1 MTPQEKLEKLL
12 LYYRDNPIEFVRQ
25 VFQAEPTQQQIDL
38 ILSATQSN
46 SRCAVK
52 SATATGK
59 TTALVWLTYYF
70 LICYP
75 DCKGLV
81 TAPTSSQINR
91 VFRSELVLWQRKMV
105 APFKSFFEIM
115 NEKIFVI
122 GKKDTQFFSWITGS
136 AENKESFAGLHAE
149 KVVLMVDEA
158 SALPKEIFD
167 TLYGTLSSGD
177 TSFILV
183 SNPVRAEGAFYD
195 LFAKGAPGWETFT
208 FTSFDSPNVDKG
220 WIKEIREYYGEDS
233 DFYKMRVLGQFP
245 ILSEAQFISTDLVE
259 EAMKRTLVP
268 SEYLNFPRV
277 LGCDVARF
285 GDDSSVIV
293 DRQGPKIHGIQV
305 FKGLDTI
312 LFSREIIRTFRTQ
325 GTHYDHIAVDGIGIG
340 SGVVDQLKHQ
350 QMPVI
355 DVNVSTKSS
364 DPKTYFNLR
373 SQIWGEMRIWLST
386 GSIGYNDQLR
396 TDLIGINYSYNN
408 KMQIILEAK
417 KDLKRRG
424 LKSPDL
430 GDALALTFAS
440 STFQYSSA
448 RQRVRPVIKSNY
460 MWI

>member
-12 LYYRDNPIEFVRQ
+12 IYYRENPVEFVRQ
-25 VFQAEPTQQQIDL
+25 VFEAEPTQQQIDL
-38 ILSATQSN
+38 ILTATKSD

-81 TAPTSSQINR
+81 TAPTASQIFR
-91 VFRSELVLWQRKMV
+91 VFRSELVLWNRRMV
-105 APFKSFFEIM
+105 TPFKDFFEIM
-115 NEKIFVI
+115 NEKIFVK
-122 GKKDTQFFSWITGS
+122 GKKDTQFFSWVTGS

-158 SALPKEIFD
+158 SSLPKEIFD

-183 SNPVRAEGAFYD
+183 SNPVRAEGAFYN
-195 LFAKGAPGWETFT
+195 LFGIGVTGWDTFT
-208 FTSFDSPNVDKG
+208 FTSFDSPNVDKD
-220 WIKEIREYYGEDS
+220 WIEEIKGYYGEDS

-245 ILSEAQFISTDLVE
+245 VLSASQFIPTDLVE
-259 EAMKRTLVP
+259 ASMARVLQP
-268 SEYLNFPRV
+268 IEYHHFPRC
-277 LGCDVARF
+277 LGVDVARF
-285 GDDSSVIV
+285 GDDCSVVV
-293 DRQGPKIHGIQV
+293 DRQGPKIHEIQV
-305 FKGLDTI
+305 FKGLDTVEFTLEI
-312 LFSREIIRTFRTQ
+312 LKIVRSSGVR
-325 GTHYDHIAVDGIGIG
+325 YDHVAVDGIGIG
-340 SGVVDQLKHQ
+340 AGVVDQLKARQ
-350 QMPVI
+350 VAVI

-373 SQIWGEMRIWLST
+373 SQIWGAMKDWLSI
-386 GSIGYNDQLR
+386 GSIPYNEQLR
-396 TDLIGINYSYNN
+396 SDLVGINYSYNG
-408 KMQIILEAK
+408 KLQIILEAK

-440 STFQYSSA
+440 STFQYSPA
-448 RQRVRPVIKSNY
+448 KMQPRQVVKSNY
-460 MWI
+460 HWV